1 MIRVLVLIA
10 VAGFLAGVVA
20 LAGAAALGGPELAAR
35 NWEWF
40 IFDHDRGH
48 HRGARSDS
56 PARVE
61 VIPDDGRSATRE
73 MAWDGSS
80 SAVFELPATIEYTQG
95 TDAKLAITGPRD
107 VIDKVKLVGGKLTL
121 DQPLDDDDRLRIVMT
136 APGVTRFEVG
146 GDNDLEIRGFRQ
158 DRLEIAASGSS
169 EVSVEG
175 QTKAL
180 TLELSG
186 SSEAD
191 LSRLATEGADADIS
205 GTAEAIIAPRDTANL
220 EVSGSASVKL
230 TTRPKHLDTDVAGAG
245 AVTFEDGATA
255 TGTETPA
262 RRETR
267 NARDT

>member
-35 NWEWF
+35 NWQWF

-48 HRGARSDS
+48 HRRDRGESASRTVS
-56 PARVE
+56 
-61 VIPDDGRSATRE
+61 IPDEGRSATRE

-80 SAVFELPATIEYTQG
+80 RAVFELPATIEYTQG
-95 TDAKLAITGPRD
+95 ADAKLAITGPRD
-107 VIDKVKLVGGKLTL
+107 VIDKVKLVDGKLTL

-136 APGVTRFEVG
+136 APGITRFEVG
-146 GDNDLEIRGFRQ
+146 GDNRLEVRSFRQ

-180 TLELSG
+180 ALELSG

-191 LSRLATEGADADIS
+191 LSRLAADGADADIS
-205 GTAEAIIAPRDTANL
+205 GTAEAIIAPRDTAHL

-245 AVTFEDGATA
+245 AVTFEDGAAA
-255 TGTETPA
+255 TGAEAPA
-262 RRETR
+262 RREPR

>member
-48 HRGARSDS
+48 HRRDRDDS
-56 PARVE
+56 PARVA
-61 VIPDDGRSATRE
+61 IPDEGVSATRE

-80 SAVFELPATIEYTQG
+80 RAVFELPAVIEYTQG
-95 TDAKLAITGPRD
+95 TDAKLTISGPRD
-107 VIDKVKLVGGKLTL
+107 VVQRVKLAGGKLTL
-121 DQPLDDDDRLRIVMT
+121 DGPLDDDDRLRIVMT
-136 APGVTRFEVG
+136 APGITRFEVG
-146 GDNDLEIRGFRQ
+146 GDNRLEVRSFRQ

-180 TLELSG
+180 ALELSG

-191 LSRLATEGADADIS
+191 LSRLSADSADADVS
-205 GTAEAIIAPRDTANL
+205 GTAEATIAPRDTAHL

-255 TGTETPA
+255 TGTEAPA
-262 RRETR
+262 RREPR
-267 NARDT
+267 NARDA